1 MKSAIPSIA
10 SKSERPPKAKH
21 VQEAHAAAEKETA
34 VRLNVELPA
43 ALHKA
48 VKRKALEEGRTI
60 KEVVLTFLA
69 DYSK

>member
-1 MKSAIPSIA
+1 MKTPSIA
-10 SKSERPPKAKH
+10 TQSARPPKSKH
-21 VQEAHAAAEKETA
+21 VQEAHAAVEKEPA

-43 ALHKA
+43 GLHKA
-48 VKRKALEEGRTI
+48 VKRRALEEGRTI